1 MSDES
6 PPPTLPRLRPKTQK
20 PGRFT
25 GDQLEY
31 IPPSR
36 GNAALS
42 SDDMSPRKPGRSL
55 KRSSGPSSNS
65 VVKKKKLTKPAIAVP
80 PQVPGLPKYLRYIKQ
95 AEERYKD
102 EIRTRGNDDDNPVWK
117 ANKDWA
123 LGEVSFV
130 LLQTSNSLW
139 YDFGTD

>member
-1 MSDES
+1 
-6 PPPTLPRLRPKTQK
+6 
-20 PGRFT
+20 
-25 GDQLEY
+25 
-31 IPPSR
+31 
-36 GNAALS
+36 
-42 SDDMSPRKPGRSL
+42 L